1 LKIGF
6 IGFGEVASTIS
17 KKLLDNNVE
26 VISSVNGRSDKTKKL
41 AKNSGID
48 LVNSFEDVALSSDIL
63 ISTVYPFKALE
74 ISKKYG
80 ILTNGIFLDL
90 NNISPKTTLEIFDV
104 FSSINKT
111 KSKMESSSFIKGSII
126 GKISSKNHVIYI
138 SGENSSDLVFLNDY
152 GLNIEIIGNDITY
165 ASYIKMI
172 RSIYSKSLTAVTYE
186 AFKIS
191 ENLNMGDE
199 FFKVLSITEGENFEI
214 QAKSRIKSLKDSHE
228 RKYEE
233 ISEIL
238 KFLENIQFSNDF
250 KATTMIKA
258 TKNKFKEMK

>member
-1 LKIGF
+1 MKIGF

-17 KKLLDNNVE
+17 KKLLDNNVN
-26 VISSVNGRSDKTKKL
+26 VLSSINGRSDKTKKL

-63 ISTVYPFKALE
+63 ISTVSPFEALE

-80 ILTNGIFLDL
+80 VLTNGIFLDL
-90 NNISPKTTLEIFDV
+90 NNISPKTTLEIFD
-104 FSSINKT
+104 FFKGINET
-111 KSKMESSSFIKGSII
+111 KSSNFIKGSII
-126 GKISSKNHVIYI
+126 GKISSKNQIIYL
-138 SGENSSDLVFLNDY
+138 SGENSNDLLLLKDY
-152 GLNIEIIGNDITY
+152 GLNIKVIGSNITD

-191 ENLNMGDE
+191 ESFNMGDE
-199 FFKVLSITEGENFEI
+199 FFEVLSITEGKDFEI
-214 QAKSRIKSLKDSHE
+214 QAKSRIKSLKNSHE

-233 ISEIL
+233 MSEIL
-238 KFLENIQFSNDF
+238 KFLENIQSSNDF
-250 KATTMIKA
+250 KDNNMIKA
-258 TKNKFKEMK
+258 TQNKFKEIK